1 MENFFN
7 YISKPLK
14 PEDVELWLSANNII
28 IEKVGLFSDFCNTL
42 DILINATYLGDGD
55 NKTETK
61 IKLTDIENEQHFKWC
76 WNTTIEIFKK
86 ENIIFSTEGEHYD
99 YFYSFFDEVFYSENE
114 LDLKKSTRSFYK
126 DLFDL
131 DKPFTKSDLDMLT
144 NIYKLLDGN
153 IEK

>member
-28 IEKVGLFSDFCNTL
+28 IEKVELFSDFCNTL

-86 ENIIFSTEGEHYD
+86 EKIIFSTEGEHYD

-144 NIYKLLDGN
+144 NIYKLLEGN